1 MALSSRSRRSTG
13 PDIWPGFVDALATLL
28 MVIMFVLTVFVVG
41 QFSLSDLLSSRD
53 QSLARLQSQVS
64 QLSEL
69 LALEKQASADLRLSL
84 TQLSSQLE
92 SSTAERDQLAARL
105 SEATGKADE
114 SDRLAKELADAFQ
127 TIEADRATVEA
138 RMADIASLQRQVEA
152 LKAERE
158 KLAGDLA
165 TKTGQTEKASADLVA
180 AQAQVQLLNDQI
192 AALRQQMARIEEAL
206 NVSEAKAKEQGV
218 QIVDLGKRLNLA
230 LAGKV
235 EELARYR
242 SEFFGRLREV
252 LGNRPDIRVVGDRFV
267 FQSEVLFPS
276 GSADLTPQ
284 GRDQIVRL
292 AETLRQI
299 AAEIPGN
306 INWILRVDGHTDT
319 IPIATAQYPSNWEL
333 STARAT
339 SVVKLLIDQ
348 GIPPERLAAAGFGE
362 FQPLEAGD
370 SPSLRARNRRIELK
384 LDQR

>member
-1 MALSSRSRRSTG
+1 MALSSRSRRSAT

-28 MVIMFVLTVFVVG
+28 MVIMFVLTVFVLG
-41 QFSLSDLLSSRD
+41 QFFLTDMLSGRD
-53 QSLARLQSQVS
+53 QALTRLRAELS

-84 TQLSSQLE
+84 SQLSDQLQE
-92 SSTAERDQLAARL
+92 STADRDRLALRL
-105 SEATGKADE
+105 SETEGRAGEAD
-114 SDRLAKELADAFQ
+114 RIAQELADAFQ
-127 TIEADRATVEA
+127 TIEADRARIEA
-138 RMADIASLQRQVEA
+138 SLAEIANLQRQIEA
-152 LKAERE
+152 MRAARD

-165 TKTGQTEKASADLVA
+165 TKTGETEKASAELVA

-206 NVSEAKAKEQGV
+206 AVSEAKSKEQNV
-218 QIVDLGKRLNLA
+218 QIVDLGRRLNLA

-252 LGNRPDIRVVGDRFV
+252 LGNRADIRVVGDRFV

-276 GSADLTPQ
+276 GAAEMTPQ
-284 GRDQIVRL
+284 GREQIVRL
-292 AETLRQI
+292 AATLREI
-299 AAEIPGN
+299 AATIPDS
-306 INWILRVDGHTDT
+306 INWILRVDGHTD
-319 IPIATAQYPSNWEL
+319 IVPIATAQFPSNWEL

-339 SVVKLLIDQ
+339 SVVKLLIEQ
-348 GIPPERLAAAGFGE
+348 GIAPERLAAAGFGE
-362 FQPLEAGD
+362 FQPLETGD
-370 SPSLRARNRRIELK
+370 NAALRARNRRIELK

>member
-1 MALSSRSRRSTG
+1 MALSSRSRRSTI

-28 MVIMFVLTVFVVG
+28 MVIMFVLTVFVLG
-41 QFSLSDLLSSRD
+41 QFFLTDMLSSRD
-53 QSLARLQSQVS
+53 QSLARLQNQLS

-69 LALEKQASADLRLSL
+69 LALEKQASADMRLSL
-84 TQLSSQLE
+84 SQLSDQLQE
-92 SSTAERDQLAARL
+92 STAERDRLALRL
-105 SEATGKADE
+105 SETSGRAEEAD
-114 SDRLAKELADAFQ
+114 RIAKELADAFQ
-127 TIEADRATVEA
+127 TIEADRAVIETKLAEVA
-138 RMADIASLQRQVEA
+138 NLQRQIEA
-152 LKAERE
+152 MRAERD

-165 TKTGQTEKASADLVA
+165 TKTGQTEKATSELVA

-206 NVSEAKAKEQGV
+206 AASEAKSKEQNV
-218 QIVDLGKRLNLA
+218 QIVDLGRRLNLA

-252 LGNRPDIRVVGDRFV
+252 LGNRSDIRVVGDRFV

-276 GSADLTPQ
+276 GAAEMTGP
-284 GRDQIVRL
+284 GREQIVRL
-292 AETLRQI
+292 AATLRDL
-299 AAEIPGN
+299 AAKIPDN
-306 INWILRVDGHTDT
+306 INWILRVDGHTD
-319 IPIATAQYPSNWEL
+319 IAPIATAQFPSNWEL

-339 SVVKLLIDQ
+339 SVVKLLIEQ

-362 FQPLEAGD
+362 FQPLETGD
-370 SPSLRARNRRIELK
+370 TPALRARNRRIELK

>member
-1 MALSSRSRRSTG
+1 MALSSRSRRSAT

-28 MVIMFVLTVFVVG
+28 MVIMFVLTVFVLG
-41 QFSLSDLLSSRD
+41 QFFLTDMLSGRD
-53 QSLARLQSQVS
+53 QALTRLRAELS

-84 TQLSSQLE
+84 SQLSDQLQD
-92 SSTAERDQLAARL
+92 STADRDRLALRL
-105 SEATGKADE
+105 SETEGRAGEAD
-114 SDRLAKELADAFQ
+114 RIAKELADAFQ
-127 TIEADRATVEA
+127 TIEADRARIEA
-138 RMADIASLQRQVEA
+138 SLAEIANLQRQIEA
-152 LKAERE
+152 MRAARD

-165 TKTGQTEKASADLVA
+165 TKTGETEKASAELVA

-206 NVSEAKAKEQGV
+206 AVSEAKSKEQNV
-218 QIVDLGKRLNLA
+218 QIVDLGRRLNLA

-252 LGNRPDIRVVGDRFV
+252 LGNRADIRVVGDRFV

-276 GSADLTPQ
+276 GAADMTPQ
-284 GRDQIVRL
+284 GREQIVRL
-292 AETLRQI
+292 AATLREI
-299 AAEIPGN
+299 AVTIPDN
-306 INWILRVDGHTDT
+306 INWILRVDGHTD
-319 IPIATAQYPSNWEL
+319 IVPIATAQFPSNWEL

-339 SVVKLLIDQ
+339 SVVKLLIEQ
-348 GIPPERLAAAGFGE
+348 GIAPERLAAAGFGE
-362 FQPLEAGD
+362 FQPLETGD
-370 SPSLRARNRRIELK
+370 NAALRARNRRIELK